1 MANEERTALLEKAN
15 ELSLDFP
22 NNIPTE
28 KLKAMIEEAS
38 GPKVKEESEEE
49 TEVKATQD
57 NALTANQKL
66 RKRIAEKRKKA
77 MKTRVVTIT
86 SKDTRDNDVANTA
99 KLSFEN
105 QYYGASKVV
114 PLDVPVELEQCLIDV
129 AKTVMIPHHVAEVI
143 NGVRTGNS
151 ITKRTN
157 KYVISYAE

>member
-28 KLKAMIEEAS
+28 KLKAMIDEAS
-38 GPKVKEESEEE
+38 GPKVKEEDEEPKVTQSE
-49 TEVKATQD
+49 T
-57 NALTANQKL
+57 LTKEQKL

-77 MKTRVVTIT
+77 MKTRIVTIT

-114 PLDVPVELEQCLIDV
+114 PLDVPVELEQCLIDL
-129 AKTVMIPHHVAEVI
+129 AKTVMIPHHVAEVV

-151 ITKRTN
+151 VTKRTN